1 MPVNDLIR
9 VPDYNNVRNT
19 IIAVM
24 STGSATQ
31 GYGQAILSSP
41 SATGDLVSK
50 EDYDNLRWDIV
61 NAIVHQSG
69 SVPSI
74 YNPDEGELVRYGAN
88 LPIFQYQTL
97 ANLANTNRFDI
108 AFGQYQT
115 ANKGSNSNSV
125 SFVSSA
131 RATVTVNF
139 ATANDARYFFNS
151 GGKIRFTSSFSD
163 TLGTAQ
169 SASWGPLLSALS
181 APTPPSFGG
190 NTPAVNFYSL
200 TSTPQTFYSQG
211 TSGTYSMNRWTIQAN
226 CNVANN
232 SSGTATQ
239 VVFTSIWQD
248 IYSDPTAGDPGN
260 PPPGDA
266 VSGTMSLTVN
276 ELRAVGALYPDLVP
290 NSFNAPSFTATVSS
304 ITGS

>member
-9 VPDYNNVRNT
+9 IPDYNNIRNT
-19 IIAVM
+19 IVAVM

-69 SVPSI
+69 SIPTI
-74 YNPDEGELVRYGAN
+74 YEPNQGELVRYGAN

-108 AFGQYQT
+108 AFGQYNT
-115 ANKGSNSNSV
+115 ATKGSNSNAV
-125 SFVSSA
+125 SFVSQASA
-131 RATVTVNF
+131 TITVNF
-139 ATANDARYFFNS
+139 SNANDARYFFNS
-151 GGKIRFTSSFSD
+151 GGKIRFTSSFSNS
-163 TLGTAQ
+163 LGTAQ
-169 SASWGPLLSALS
+169 SASWTSLLTTLS
-181 APTPPSFGG
+181 SPNPPSFGG

-200 TSTPQTFYSQG
+200 TSTDQTWYSQG
-211 TSGTYSMNRWTIQAN
+211 TSGTYSMNRWTLRAK
-226 CNVANN
+226 CNVSNN
-232 SSGTATQ
+232 SSGTANQIT
-239 VVFTSIWQD
+239 FTSLWQD
-248 IYSDPTAGDPGN
+248 IYNDPGGG

-266 VSGTMSLTVN
+266 VSGTMSLTVS
-276 ELRAVGALYPDLVP
+276 ELRAVGALYPDLLP
-290 NSFNAPSFTATVSS
+290 NSFNVPTFTASVSS

>member
-19 IIAVM
+19 IVAVM

-74 YNPDEGELVRYGAN
+74 YNPVEGELVRYGAN

-151 GGKIRFTSSFSD
+151 GGKIRFISSFSD

-169 SASWGPLLSALS
+169 SASWGPLLTVLS
-181 APTPPSFGG
+181 SPTPPSFGG

-232 SSGTATQ
+232 SGGTANQ

-248 IYSDPTAGDPGN
+248 VYNDPGGG

-276 ELRAVGALYPDLVP
+276 ELRAVGALYPNLIP
-290 NSFNAPSFTATVSS
+290 ASFNAPSFTATVSS